1 MSYKNKICLKNP
13 CTSLS
18 ASSAVLAVQGL
29 LRQILQGIPFLGKLD
44 RDRRRGNCKVWER
57 RHWESDI
64 QDIPFLVVWLS
75 RERGVTADRVVKDI
89 PQAAR
94 DTFHAHEAEHIS
106 QRLRDSRVCL
116 LWLARYSCNLVEI
129 NIICCVL

>member
-1 MSYKNKICLKNP
+1 MKRTIRTTIDRRPCEMMYNDLRFVYLLSDIIVLSLPHFPLVQFHTYYSTTKVCIKSP
-13 CTSLS
+13 CTSIS

-44 RDRRRGNCKVWER
+44 RDRRGNCKVWER

-89 PQAAR
+89 P
-94 DTFHAHEAEHIS
+94 
-106 QRLRDSRVCL
+106 
-116 LWLARYSCNLVEI
+116 
-129 NIICCVL
+129 